1 MPLLIVRQNIQKQ
14 KGLMRRSLFAFAPDG
29 DVGNCL
35 FESFAGSHRVTE
47 EGK

>member
-1 MPLLIVRQNIQKQ
+1 MGRT
-14 KGLMRRSLFAFAPDG
+14 LFAFAPDR

-47 EGK
+47 ESK

>member
-1 MPLLIVRQNIQKQ
+1 
-14 KGLMRRSLFAFAPDG
+14 MRRTLFAFTPDG
-29 DVGNCL
+29 NVGNRL